1 MPHQGLPDPA
11 RAYAQWL
18 DSCARAG
25 WREQPATEEV
35 PLAAALGR
43 VTAGEVR
50 ARWACPQVAC
60 AAMDGI
66 AFLAAD
72 AAGGRVPANAFA
84 WTDTGD
90 PLPPGTDTVVP
101 RERVVIGGDGGAE
114 IAPPADGSPAS
125 GAPGAVRPGLNV
137 RSAGEDFPAGA
148 LLVPAGRRLRPGD
161 LGAAAAGGHA
171 TLLVAR
177 RPRVAIIPTGDEIR
191 AAGVPLRPGEIADSN
206 SVTLAALA
214 TSCGADPLVSD
225 VQPDD
230 PDVLAAA
237 LRHAA
242 LAADLVLLIAGSSR
256 GRDDYAPTVIE
267 QVGGLAVHGVAVRPG
282 HPALLGHIKRSDPG
296 VVPVIGVPGYPLAA
310 AVITQR
316 FALPL
321 LAQLQGVAAA
331 SGPLVQARLDRD
343 WSSSPDVEDWVPVA
357 LAPPSAPDLAA
368 GPAQAAPAAGLPW
381 ATPARR
387 GAGSTSQLARA
398 DGWWTI
404 SVGQGTFRCGD
415 LISVCPFPAVAT
427 EPTAAWCRPT
437 SPAGSP
443 PPA

>member
-1 MPHQGLPDPA
+1 MPPQGLPDPA
-11 RAYAQWL
+11 QAYAQWM

-25 WREQPATEEV
+25 WRAAPVTQEV

-43 VTAGEVR
+43 VTAREVR
-50 ARWACPQVAC
+50 ARWASPQAAC

-66 AFLAAD
+66 AFLASDAD
-72 AAGGRVPANAFA
+72 GRRVPATAFT

-90 PLPPGTDTVVP
+90 PLPAGTDTVVQ
-101 RERVVIGGDGGAE
+101 RERVAIGSDGSAQ
-114 IAPPADGSPAS
+114 IAPRAEGHAA
-125 GAPGAVRPGLNV
+125 GAAGAVRPGLNV
-137 RSAGEDFPAGA
+137 RPAGEDFTAGA

-171 TLLVAR
+171 TLAVAR
-177 RPRVAIIPTGDEIR
+177 RPRVAIIPTGNEIR
-191 AAGVPLRPGEIADSN
+191 AAGVPLGPGEIADSN

-214 TSCGADPLVSD
+214 ASCGADPVVSE

-230 PDVLAAA
+230 PDVLAAQ
-237 LRHAA
+237 LRRAA

-256 GRDDYAPTVIE
+256 GRDDYAAAVVE

-282 HPALLGHIKRSDPG
+282 HPALLGHIKRSEPG

-310 AVITQR
+310 AVITRR

-321 LAQLQGVAAA
+321 LAGLQGAAAA

-343 WSSSPDVEDWVPVA
+343 WTSGPDVEDWVPVT
-357 LAPPSAPDLAA
+357 LAPPPRDA
-368 GPAQAAPAAGLPW
+368 LPR
-381 ATPARR
+381 ATPARH

-398 DGWWTI
+398 DAWWTI
-404 SVGQGTFRCGD
+404 PLGQGAFRRGD
-415 LISVCPFPAVAT
+415 LITVCPF
-427 EPTAAWCRPT
+427 
-437 SPAGSP
+437 
-443 PPA
+443 

>member
-1 MPHQGLPDPA
+1 MPTPDQA
-11 RAYAQWL
+11 FEQWM

-25 WREQPATEEV
+25 WRPAATSQEV

-43 VTAGEVR
+43 VTAREVR
-50 ARWACPQVAC
+50 ARWASPQADC

-66 AFLAAD
+66 AFLASDAD
-72 AAGGRVPANAFA
+72 GGRVAAAAFT

-90 PLPPGTDTVVP
+90 LLPPGTDTVVP
-101 RERVVIGGDGGAE
+101 RERVVIGADGSAE
-114 IAPPADGSPAS
+114 IAPTPGGCAPA
-125 GAPGAVRPGLNV
+125 GATTAPRPGLNV
-137 RSAGEDFPAGA
+137 RSAGEDFAAGA

-171 TLLVAR
+171 TLGVAR

-191 AAGVPLRPGEIADSN
+191 PAGLPLGPGEIADSN

-214 TSCGADPLVSD
+214 ASCGADPVVTD

-237 LRHAA
+237 LRRAA
-242 LAADLVLLIAGSSR
+242 LVADLVLLIAGSSR
-256 GRDDYAPTVIE
+256 GRDDYAPAVVG
-267 QVGGLAVHGVAVRPG
+267 QVGGLAVHGVAIRPG
-282 HPALLGHIKRSDPG
+282 HPVLLGHVKPGDPG

-321 LAQLQGVAAA
+321 LAQLQGAAA
-331 SGPLVQARLDRD
+331 ARGPLAAACLDRD
-343 WSSSPDVEDWVPVA
+343 WTSGPDVEDWIPVT
-357 LAPPSAPDLAA
+357 L
-368 GPAQAAPAAGLPW
+368 AAPAPDGHAGGATVPL
-381 ATPARR
+381 ATPARH
-387 GAGSTSQLARA
+387 GSGSTSQLARA
-398 DGWWTI
+398 DAWWTI
-404 SVGQGTFRCGD
+404 PAGQGTFRRGD
-415 LISVCPFPAVAT
+415 LITVCPFPATAG
-427 EPTAAWCRPT
+427 ELTAAWCRP
-437 SPAGSP
+437 SAPGGSP